1 MYRLI
6 VGFLLL
12 GYFVFPVVLKA
23 ELPFDE
29 LALYMSFSQLDG
41 DKVIDESGNKNHGK
55 IEKAKLAKGKGK
67 YGDAMQFKGGDNH
80 VLIKSSKTLS
90 IPDEVTISVW
100 VNWNDAPGDGWLAV
114 LANGKQG
121 GPWENYGLFVNRGSR
136 YFYFTTS
143 LGGEGEHKVRNSGN
157 NTTEPEKW
165 THCVCTYDG
174 KTAKIYVDGE
184 LKKEDAQGLKL
195 VGGNVD
201 LRLGHREGSGHWYN
215 GLIDEVAIFSV
226 ALNKKQVQEASGELA
241 VLMAVQPEGKLA
253 TVWGRVKFGNR

>member
-12 GYFVFPVVLKA
+12 GHFVFPVVLKA

-157 NTTEPEKW
+157 NTTQSGKW

-195 VGGNVD
+195 VGGKQD
-201 LRLGHREGSGHWYN
+201 LRIGHRLGSGHWYN
-215 GLIDEVAIFSV
+215 GLIDEVTIFSV
-226 ALNKKQVQEASGELA
+226 ALTAAQAKEAAKKMPGTTSVQS
-241 VLMAVQPEGKLA
+241 QGKLA
-253 TVWGRVKFGNR
+253 SAWGSLKAL